1 MASETPGAILGH
13 PAFGASTVS
22 HPEDRPEYICEIEM
36 IDGGA
41 DFRPVGLGDGM
52 GWCPGA
58 DALRKGDGGRGK
70 GSVAGEVC
78 VVAGWCN
85 RNRGLAPGG

>member
-1 MASETPGAILGH
+1 MSFLMASETPGAILGH

-41 DFRPVGLGDGM
+41 DFRPVE
-52 GWCPGA
+52 
-58 DALRKGDGGRGK
+58 AL
-70 GSVAGEVC
+70 
-78 VVAGWCN
+78 
-85 RNRGLAPGG
+85 